1 MEQVNG
7 MQCFWCKSTHLDHVH
22 DDKYKCKSCGNHNYR
37 LTDEINTKFVI
48 ARNHL
53 INYKFLDASH
63 TYDELMLSENEKVK
77 AQALFGKLLSE
88 YNIIYIKSN
97 YNPSGNNS
105 IDNTMPSLATFLR
118 YDEQVDSL
126 KKTRYYKEIKK
137 LSLDGKKE
145 LLEKIDKLDEEYS
158 KIGNL
163 LKSTPEYDLFICVK
177 ISLLD
182 QKSNGKTDD
191 YVSYAMPIFDE
202 LTGKKRNVLD
212 PNKPKLKVFCSEIT
226 KPSSHYDSEIFAAMC
241 KSKLMLVIAENNEHL
256 ESDWV
261 KSEWRRWIHFMD
273 LKNKAYKKEE
283 NSLITLFKEQV
294 EVPQELKDV
303 VLNVFTDTTDVYKKI
318 YDLLNVNN
326 KSLATIDIPEDTPK
340 NSGIALISLS
350 KGGEVSVSNEAIVK
364 SGYNQLENEKYKN
377 AYKYFSKDKSKN
389 NLIIWSK
396 YYCKVCQQNKKRID
410 LNYISYFNNAIAR
423 ETNKEIRDL
432 IFKCLYKET
441 LKRINMNNYT
451 LASDLYQLVIKGENK
466 YKETLFNEIVK
477 IIDSKIR
484 QSDENI
490 FILINTIKNVNIYNV
505 VYEGISE
512 NEKLELLQKNTP
524 FICDTIQKIGM
535 DIKKHYNC
543 ENWNKLA
550 NENFDWVISKDR
562 SRYDLYF
569 QMISCNI
576 GCRNDDELYKYLHLF
591 SDNDFIFLK
600 NLSSSVSDSVRIKY
614 IDILLNALVDL
625 FKHNA
630 FKKESKYFN
639 LLDNIYVKLLSY
651 IPESAIRDSLCVK
664 YLYNLGDACIE
675 LSYFNCAKKC
685 FELIK
690 DINKYDHIAYWKIIL
705 CKLKVKSDEKV
716 KEKDKLIIELK
727 EYVNIIELLKNNG
740 EESSYYQNIQVEQDE
755 QYRIRVNKR
764 IKKTIITF
772 SSIIIFIALYIFVYP
787 YYAPSVEFIDSE
799 GNVIYS
805 ETLWFDKETIEKP
818 DAPTKDGYT
827 FIEWEENSKNSY
839 TAKYEPNEYEI
850 TFESNGG
857 NYLSNIKVDFDSVLS
872 NLPIPS
878 KEGYEF
884 DGWYYNDTLV
894 NNEIYNYLENV
905 TFEAKWNYVSY
916 NLEYIL
922 NDGIADN
929 PDSYNIES
937 EIIINNPVK
946 KGHTFLG
953 WKVNDEEELITN
965 FTISKG
971 SIGNIKLEAIFEAKE
986 YIISLYWND
995 KLINEID
1002 ATYGELFSLPNYK
1015 INGYRILGWYYN
1027 DELITNGKY
1036 EFEEN
1041 IVLIPKIEPIKY
1053 LIEYNLNGGK
1063 ATNPNSYNIESEF
1076 TLNNPTKTGYTF
1088 IGWKD
1093 STSNILQNEVTI
1105 VKGTIGVKKYTAHYE
1120 ANDYK
1125 INLNL
1130 NGGTININS
1139 MEVKFDSNI
1148 SLRTPTKTGYDFD
1161 GWYYNGIKLTT
1172 FKYTYDKD
1180 ITVVAKWN
1188 LKSYTIEYN
1197 LDGGTANNPTSYN
1210 VESEFTLANPTKTG
1224 YTFVGWKA
1232 DGSNILNKNIT
1243 IAKGSIG
1250 EKKYTAHYEANDY
1263 ILNLDS
1269 DGGNIS
1275 ENRIDV
1281 RYDNIISLKTP
1292 TKTGYDFDGWYYN
1305 GNKLTTF
1312 KYTYDKDITVVAKWV
1327 PIEYTI
1333 TYLDGNL
1340 GNNPIKYTIETE
1352 ITFVSPEKKG
1362 HTFKGWLLNGSSELL
1377 SAYRIS
1383 KGTTGNIILDSK
1395 FTVNNYKIS
1404 YEGNT
1409 IDVTYGE
1416 PYEITNI
1423 PTKEFYTF
1431 SYFKILNTSTKF
1443 AIKGTFEYDYDI
1455 TLLSIWSA
1463 NKYMITFDANGGN
1476 GTTTVEFPY
1485 HSSILYPTVSRE
1497 NYAFLGWESNDPNFK
1512 IGDAMPGR
1520 NITVKATWIKI
1531 KQNIDLSTDSG
1542 DRDVTIDDGYYSWP
1556 FINRTGSHN
1565 DVIYPSLDR
1574 EKLKSLGYQ
1583 NVMISITF
1591 DCYEEKAGYQDVTVY
1606 SHTDKVIYENSFES
1620 GGDGSAN
1627 KEWDRISFSFMTS
1640 IDNIQTD
1647 GSFWIKWGAH
1657 GEDSDEW
1664 KLGWTS
1670 VSIEAL
1676 KGNYI
1681 YL

>member
-273 LKNKAYKKEE
+273 LKNKEYKKEE

-294 EVPQELKDV
+294 EVPQELKNV

-318 YDLLNVNN
+318 YDLLNINN
-326 KSLATIDIPEDTPK
+326 KSLATIDIPEDTPE

-377 AYKYFSKDKSKN
+377 AYRYFSKDKSKN

-524 FICDTIQKIGM
+524 FICDIIQKIGM

-576 GCRNDDELYKYLHLF
+576 GCRNDDELYNYLHLF
-591 SDNDFIFLK
+591 SNNDFELLK
-600 NLSSSVSDSVRIKY
+600 NLSSSVNDNIRIKY

-651 IPESAIRDSLCVK
+651 IPKSEIRDSLCVK

-727 EYVNIIELLKNNG
+727 EYENIIELLKNNG
-740 EESSYYQNIQVEQDE
+740 EESIYYQNIQVEQDE
-755 QYRIRVNKR
+755 QYRIRIKKR
-764 IKKTIITF
+764 IKKTIIIF
-772 SSIIIFIALYIFVYP
+772 SSIIIFIALYIFAYP
-787 YYAPSVEFIDSE
+787 YFAPSVKFIDSE

-872 NLPIPS
+872 NLPIPF
-878 KEGYEF
+878 KDGYEF

-929 PDSYNIES
+929 PDSYNIDS

-946 KGHTFLG
+946 KGHTFIG
-953 WKVNDEEELITN
+953 WKINNDLMVEN
-965 FTISKG
+965 YSISKG
-971 SIGNIKLEAIFEAKE
+971 TIGNITLEAVYKPNE
-986 YIISLYWND
+986 YVITLYSNN
-995 KLINEID
+995 KLIENINV
-1002 ATYGELFSLPNYK
+1002 TYGKEFTLNDYK
-1015 INGYRILGWYYN
+1015 LNGYTFLGWYYN
-1027 DELITNGKY
+1027 
-1036 EFEEN
+1036 EESVTSGVYNFDGN
-1041 IVLIPKIEPIKY
+1041 I
-1053 LIEYNLNGGK
+1053 NLNAKHEIINYSINYDLDGGI
-1063 ATNPNSYNIESEF
+1063 ATNPSIYNVDSEFVINNPTKVGYDFIGWNYEDEMYETVVINKGTTGDKTFKAIFDPKTYKVTLDSNGGSISVNEVSVKYDEIYNYPRPKKSGYVFKGWYHNEVDYTQVAYKEVTDITLKAKWELVSYKIEYDLDGGTANNPESYNAESEF
-1076 TLNNPTKTGYTF
+1076 TLNNPTKKGYTF
-1088 IGWKD
+1088 KGWKIENG
-1093 STSNILQNEVTI
+1093 STLYQKITI
-1105 VKGTIGVKKYTAHYE
+1105 SKGSFGNKKYVAVYE
-1120 ANDYK
+1120 
-1125 INLNL
+1125 INTYTINYNA
-1130 NGGTININS
+1130 NGGTINNNS
-1139 MEVKFDSNI
+1139 VNVKYDEYVT
-1148 SLRTPTKTGYDFD
+1148 LQTPSKYGYDFD
-1161 GWYYNGIKLTT
+1161 GWYYGSSKLST
-1172 FKYTYDKD
+1172 FKYNYDKN
-1180 ITVVAKWN
+1180 ITVEAKWKPTVYIISYGN
-1188 LKSYTIEYN
+1188 GTTNVKHEYTIE
-1197 LDGGTANNPTSYN
+1197 DEFIIDNPTLKGHVFNYWIN
-1210 VESEFTLANPTKTG
+1210 ES
-1224 YTFVGWKA
+1224 
-1232 DGSNILNKNIT
+1232 NK
-1243 IAKGSIG
+1243 K
-1250 EKKYTAHYEANDY
+1250 E
-1263 ILNLDS
+1263 
-1269 DGGNIS
+1269 
-1275 ENRIDV
+1275 
-1281 RYDNIISLKTP
+1281 
-1292 TKTGYDFDGWYYN
+1292 
-1305 GNKLTTF
+1305 LTT
-1312 KYTYDKDITVVAKWV
+1312 
-1327 PIEYTI
+1327 IE
-1333 TYLDGNL
+1333 
-1340 GNNPIKYTIETE
+1340 IE
-1352 ITFVSPEKKG
+1352 
-1362 HTFKGWLLNGSSELL
+1362 
-1377 SAYRIS
+1377 
-1383 KGTTGNIILDSK
+1383 KGTTGNMS
-1395 FTVNNYKIS
+1395 FTPVFTPIRYSIS
-1404 YEGNT
+1404 YGNNS
-1409 IDVTYGE
+1409 IDVIYGSSYNLTE
-1416 PYEITNI
+1416 I
-1423 PTKEFYTF
+1423 PTKDYHTFKSF
-1431 SYFKILNTSTKF
+1431 SYNGKDFPLS
-1443 AIKGTFEYDYDI
+1443 GTFDYTEDI
-1455 TLLSIWSA
+1455 ILTINWTP
-1463 NKYMITFDANGGN
+1463 NKYNVTFNASGDVGTVTNSFEYGSRITFPS
-1476 GTTTVEFPY
+1476 VKK
-1485 HSSILYPTVSRE
+1485 E
-1497 NYAFLGWESNDPNFK
+1497 NYILLNWESLTEGYNINDP
-1512 IGDAMPGR
+1512 MPGK
-1520 NITVKATWIKI
+1520 NIVLKANWLKV
-1531 KQNIDLSTDSG
+1531 KQNIDLSTASG
-1542 DRDVTIDDGYYSWP
+1542 DRDVVIDDGYESWP
-1556 FINRTGSHN
+1556 FIDRTGSHSET
-1565 DVIYPSLDR
+1565 IYPSLD
-1574 EKLKSLGYQ
+1574 KQALKDAGYY
-1583 NVMISITF
+1583 NVWITITF
-1591 DCYEEKAGYQDVTVY
+1591 DCYETKAGYQDVTVY
-1606 SHTDKVIYENSFES
+1606 SYADKVLYDNSFES

-1627 KEWDRISFSFMTS
+1627 KEWDRITFNFYTS
-1640 IDNIQTD
+1640 IDNLYTD
-1647 GSFWIKWGAH
+1647 GSFWIKWSAH

-1670 VSIEAL
+1670 ITVEAVKDVIIL
-1676 KGNYI
+1676 
-1681 YL
+1681 L